1 MPVTETETALAKQIR
16 DKSQQYITERRK
28 SRDMKKHLT
37 DLTSVVT
44 QCLAAYDAE
53 MCKPSTPDRSGR
65 IAKISNA
72 LNLQNDIAKRF
83 GLGIT
88 K

>member
-1 MPVTETETALAKQIR
+1 MTPEQKVLFNRVA
-16 DKSQQYITERRK
+16 DKSDQYLAEKRK
-28 SRDMKKHLT
+28 ARELKKHLT
-37 DLTSVVT
+37 DLTAVVT

-53 MCKPSTPDRSGR
+53 MCKPSTPDRGGR

-72 LNLQNDIAKRF
+72 LNLQNDIARRF

>member
-1 MPVTETETALAKQIR
+1 MREAEKILFNRVA
-16 DKSQQYITERRK
+16 DKSDQYLAEKRK
-28 SRDMKKHLT
+28 VRELTKHLRELT
-37 DLTSVVT
+37 DIVT
-44 QCLAAYDAE
+44 QCLTALDAE
-53 MCKPSTPDRSGR
+53 MVKPSSPERGGR

-72 LNLQNDIAKRF
+72 LNLQNDLAKRF